1 MLENNQTNNQT
12 NRKRH
17 QRPSKTKNYTVDEIG
32 KKYSEIYKKYGD
44 KKGLDLI
51 NTFINSPYIQN
62 ERINSLSTRPY
73 FRDREEIEKALKS
86 PSNYDRE
93 LRSTSWSLLSNTY
106 PYYKMIKLYSDILT
120 YNYYTF
126 PRNIKSKE
134 EFSSDKFKKE
144 EKLVNSFIDAIKPQ
158 YTFRRIAMESCIEGK
173 RAYIL
178 RSNFNKNQSTVD
190 YAILQALPSDWW
202 KITSKTQDSYYGI
215 SFNFAYFW
223 QPGTD
228 ISQFPPIFQQFY
240 DEIKGC
246 FQIDRSKGRLRP
258 IKGSKMPS
266 NLILEYSKDQ
276 YYMWMDMPSNL
287 VWCFSVDES
296 NGWQVPPFIGLF
308 LSLQDLNSYQYL
320 QSQLASIPLYG
331 VITGEVPFNE
341 KNKSGSHINDFAISP
356 EVYIGEEYRANAV
369 FPPGISALY
378 TPIKNMKL
386 HQFQEQVNSSKIY
399 TDAMQQTIATAGLTG
414 LQSTT
419 DKPTIAMIK
428 ASEKIETRFIDFMYR
443 QFEHFMEVVFEDILV
458 LDYDWKFEMFGS
470 VFTIDDEK
478 NDLANKISTGHS
490 YLLPRFLACYNLN
503 LRNANIICDYI
514 DDSGIYDK
522 LKTPPSAYQSSGEQ
536 SNGPGRAEI
545 DDDDVDNDNTA
556 LSKESGTNKIENR
569 AYN

>member
-1 MLENNQTNNQT
+1 MKPRNQQLNQRQKVK
-12 NRKRH
+12 NR
-17 QRPSKTKNYTVDEIG
+17 NYTIDDIG
-32 KKYSEIYKKYGD
+32 KKYSDIYKKYGD
-44 KKGLDLI
+44 TKGLNFL

-62 ERINSLSTRPY
+62 ERVNSLSTRPY
-73 FRDREEIEKALKS
+73 FNDREEIEKALKN
-86 PSNYDRE
+86 PSNYDLM

-126 PRNIKSKE
+126 PRNIKNKD
-134 EFSSDKFKKE
+134 EFNSDKFKKE
-144 EKLVNSFIDAIKPQ
+144 ERLVNSFIDAIKPQ

-178 RSNFNKNQSTVD
+178 RQNFNKNSGKVD

-223 QPGTD
+223 QPGAD
-228 ISQFPPIFQQFY
+228 ISQFPDIFREFY
-240 DEIKGC
+240 DNIKGS
-246 FQIDRSKGRLRP
+246 FQIDKSKGRVVP
-258 IKGSKMPS
+258 IENKKIP
-266 NLILEYSKDQ
+266 NNVILEYINDQ
-276 YYMWMDMPSNL
+276 YYMWMDMPPNI

-296 NGWQVPPFIGLF
+296 NSWQVPPFIGLF

-356 EVYIGEEYRANAV
+356 EVYIGEEYRANAI

-478 NDLANKISTGHS
+478 NDLANKVSTGHS
-490 YLLPRFLACYNLN
+490 YLLPRLLACYNLN
-503 LRNANIICDYI
+503 LKNADIICDYI
-514 DDSGIYDK
+514 DVCGIYDK
-522 LKTPPSAYQSSGEQ
+522 LKTPPSAYQAGNDSGK
-536 SNGPGRAEI
+536 GPGRAEI

-556 LSKESGTNKIENR
+556 LSKESGTNKMENR